1 MNGHVIVTSGTTKE
15 VITVNTGG
23 GDIVVNI
30 LHGLLK
36 VSEGTGPT
44 NQIKESNSQ
53 RITIKVDKKSNNP
66 MDMNLQKKF
75 DYTDLNI
82 SMEGN
87 IKSSLH
93 VTEFQNVLT
102 SHQFQN
108 NVNSVHNRVYCS
120 YIREHRNRDPIT
132 KLQSSGC
139 PRYLTPKSKSTI
151 KLHFTSQFKQSVS
164 LHSVRTPVF
173 HDPDSS
179 SGSFYYIHGR
189 DVNGGHCV
197 PSGGLQGYSLPQT
210 WLCRAPK
217 VRRGGEGCAY
227 VSM

>member
-132 KLQSSGC
+132 KLQSSG
-139 PRYLTPKSKSTI
+139 
-151 KLHFTSQFKQSVS
+151 
-164 LHSVRTPVF
+164 
-173 HDPDSS
+173 
-179 SGSFYYIHGR
+179 
-189 DVNGGHCV
+189 
-197 PSGGLQGYSLPQT
+197 
-210 WLCRAPK
+210 
-217 VRRGGEGCAY
+217 
-227 VSM
+227 